1 MKKIIS
7 VLLFYL
13 FLLLPAYSNP
23 IMDFEND
30 GNTYWNSYMK
40 FTIGD
45 DMYLINDFYSE
56 IFSQDGS
63 EFIENYFEDYDPLT
77 LAIILY
83 GDPSTND
90 IYGLI
95 LVSLDRSDP
104 ADPTEYNKDF
114 EEVDSSSLEIF
125 EDLLNS
131 VRDDLHIEMNLK
143 TLGDNTYTV
152 NEYSLIGTGDNSIRL
167 EYVSAIGRR
176 YYPCITA
183 MIIDSRYKS
192 AVDSLVST
200 IEYKTRIDK

>member
-7 VLLFYL
+7 VLIFCLLF
-13 FLLLPAYSNP
+13 LLPAYSNP

-30 GNTYWNSYMK
+30 GSTYWNSYMK
-40 FTIGD
+40 FTIGN

-95 LVSLDRSDP
+95 LVSLDRSEP
-104 ADPTEYNKDF
+104 TDPTEYNKDF
-114 EEVDSSSLEIF
+114 EEVDSSSLEMF

-131 VRDDLHIEMNLK
+131 VRDDLHVEMNLK

>member
-7 VLLFYL
+7 VLIFCLLF
-13 FLLLPAYSNP
+13 LLPAYSNP

-30 GNTYWNSYMK
+30 GSTYWNSYMK
-40 FTIGD
+40 FAIGN

-95 LVSLDRSDP
+95 LVSLDRSEP
-104 ADPTEYNKDF
+104 TDPTEYNKDF
-114 EEVDSSSLEIF
+114 EEVDSSSLEMF

-131 VRDDLHIEMNLK
+131 VRDDMHVEMNLK

-152 NEYSLIGTGDNSIRL
+152 NEYSSIGTGDNSIRL

-183 MIIDSRYKS
+183 MIVDSRHKS